1 MSKDPSTIP
10 STIIDATWPAAA
22 TQVAGGF
29 LIREGRG
36 GGSRVSCATLIAPFD
51 DADITAAEAAHR
63 ALGQTPRFMIRPE
76 DSALD
81 AALEARGYIAYDP
94 VFLWSAPIAQ
104 MQGEVPPVTAF
115 AHWPP
120 LQIARD
126 LWSELEV
133 GPERQ
138 AIMDRVTGPKV
149 CVLGR
154 KQDRAAGVAFV
165 AMHEGRA
172 MLHALAV
179 APQFRR
185 SGLARVMV
193 HEGARWA
200 LAQGASQFE
209 MLVTHANDA
218 SNALAQSLGMTQ
230 RAGYHYRREGGK

>member
-1 MSKDPSTIP
+1 MSLDPTAL
-10 STIIDATWPAAA
+10 IDATWPAAT
-22 TQVAGGF
+22 TQIAGGF

-63 ALGQTPRFMIRPE
+63 ALGQIPRFMIRPE

-94 VFLWSAPIAQ
+94 VSLWTAPITQ
-104 MQGEVPPVTAF
+104 MQGVVPPVTAF

-138 AIMDRVTGPKV
+138 AIMERVTGPKI
-149 CVLGR
+149 CILGR

-165 AMHEGRA
+165 ALHEGCA

-179 APQFRR
+179 APSFRR
-185 SGLARVMV
+185 SGLARAMI

-200 LAQGASQFE
+200 LAQGATRFD

-218 SNALAQSLGMTQ
+218 SNALAQSLGMM
-230 RAGYHYRREGGK
+230 RLAGYHYRRESGK

>member
-1 MSKDPSTIP
+1 MNTEPSAL
-10 STIIDATWPAAA
+10 IDATWPAAS
-22 TQVAGGF
+22 TQMIGGF

-36 GGSRVSCATLIAPFD
+36 GGSRVSCATLVAPLEN
-51 DADITAAEAAHR
+51 ADIPAAEAAHR

-81 AALEARGYIAYDP
+81 AALAARGYIAYDP
-94 VFLWSAPIAQ
+94 VVLWTAPIAQ

-120 LQIARD
+120 LQIARE
-126 LWSELEV
+126 LWGELEV
-133 GPERQ
+133 GPARQ
-138 AIMDRVTGPKV
+138 AIMERVCGAKA
-149 CVLGR
+149 CILGR

-165 AMHEGRA
+165 AIHQGTA

-179 APQFRR
+179 APSFRR
-185 SGLARVMV
+185 SGLARAMV

-200 LAQGASQFE
+200 LEQGAERFE
-209 MLVTHANDA
+209 MLVTQANDA

-230 RAGYHYRREGGK
+230 RAGYHYRREGEK